1 MGLIIH
7 NPELEPKNRRPLEPV
22 TVLTKAER
30 MMRALNRWQRAGFKI
45 APLEERERR
54 GGICDLCPHW
64 KPEGNWGL
72 GECTAPGCGCTRA
85 KVWLATER
93 CPLGKWE
100 PITTTS

>member
-1 MGLIIH
+1 MGLIVH
-7 NPELEPKNRRPLEPV
+7 NAKFAPKQEVAPAPV
-22 TVLTKAER
+22 VPILTKAQR
-30 MMRALNRWQRAGFKI
+30 MLQGLGRWQHAGFKV

-54 GGICDLCPHW
+54 GGICNLCPHW
-64 KPEGNWGL
+64 KPDGNWGL

-100 PITTTS
+100 PLG